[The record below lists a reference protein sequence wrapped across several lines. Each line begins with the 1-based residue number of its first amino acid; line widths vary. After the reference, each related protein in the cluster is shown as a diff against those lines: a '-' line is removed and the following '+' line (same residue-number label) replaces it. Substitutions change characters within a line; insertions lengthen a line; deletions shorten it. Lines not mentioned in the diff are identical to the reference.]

1 MAEKESVSATIA
13 SLSGAREAFQLG
25 ARARRESAMR
35 TAKEWR
41 CLTIALVALVP
52 WLPTRA
58 TAQWIDIPYAKPW
71 LLQVDQSAVRKIA
84 SDEFRVTW
92 RVGRDLERNF
102 TEMSGRINCDDVRLD
117 LEHETRIDKAMWP
130 DPAWHTWKY
139 NYLDG
144 ISEYAG
150 RKSKM
155 DARERSRAVQFPST
169 GSSEFRVI
177 RYLCES
183 EAGFRE
189 AHELG
194 GASLQARF
202 RCDRA
207 DRAITAMC
215 KPDRETRELLG
226 LLTTRVNQVEDACE
240 VESDKITNLLAH
252 WLGTSMKCRTRNGE
266 ACGLYNLRLA
276 LDGLGGDLTRRHFGQ
291 ACEYLPAA
299 LKTMENDEHE
309 EAALDRFRSC
319 VAKTVPKLDDRISP
333 ANVVA
338 EGVLGSCRSRLPPN
352 LASSPDFTSGI
363 LPTLTTAVLRS
374 RQMPKPRAARK
385 PTTSPGDVDGTVS
398 NRR

>member
-1 MAEKESVSATIA
+1 M
-13 SLSGAREAFQLG
+13 ARE
-25 ARARRESAMR
+25 RAAKSAMR

-71 LLQVDQSAVRKIA
+71 LLQVDQSAVLRIA

-150 RKSKM
+150 RQSKM
-155 DARERSRAVQFPST
+155 GARERSRAVQFPET

-183 EAGFRE
+183 EAGFKE

-202 RCDRA
+202 KCDRA
-207 DRAITAMC
+207 DRAVTAMC
-215 KPDRETRELLG
+215 KPDQETRELLG
-226 LLTTRVNQVEDACE
+226 LLITRINQVEDACE
-240 VESDKITNLLAH
+240 VDSDKITDLLAH
-252 WLGTSMKCRTRNGE
+252 WLRTSMKCRIRSGE
-266 ACGLYNLRLA
+266 TCGLYNLRSA
-276 LDGLGGDLTRRHFGQ
+276 IDGLGKDLTSVHFGQ

-299 LKTMENDEHE
+299 LQSMERDQHQ
-309 EAALDRFRSC
+309 EAALDLFRSC
-319 VAKTVPKLDDRISP
+319 VAKTIPKLDDRISP

-338 EGVLGSCRSRLPPN
+338 EGVFGSCRSHLPPT
-352 LASSPDFTSGI
+352 LATSPDFTSGI
-363 LPTLTTAVLRS
+363 LPTLTAEVLRS

-385 PTTSPGDVDGTVS
+385 PTPSRGDAGGTVS
-398 NRR
+398 TTR